1 MQRLFWIL
9 IASLFLASTSLT
21 QTSDSES
28 DDVNA
33 IRKVADLYISAQPAN
48 LQEAFYPTA
57 NLYTTD
63 EKGSLRVIPFNEYLD
78 RVRNNSGSREVRKST
93 IQSIQHTG
101 NAAIVQVATDTPD
114 ANITDYLALV
124 RIKGYWKVVSKTFF
138 VERHSS
144 TAVVAPQS
152 QNPDVGDSACA
163 QPEHH
168 IFDFLVG
175 SWTTSDSTV
184 PNVAPAE
191 GESKVEAI
199 LGGCIV
205 HEHRH
210 ISRQGKKLFDGDA
223 YWGYDVTTKHW
234 LLFYFDDA
242 SHAQL
247 YEGRTDA
254 GHLAFYRERP
264 DTDGRTLLI
273 RIAYAPAANGY
284 TQTVERSADHG
295 ATWQSGGVTIYHPKP

>member
-9 IASLFLASTSLT
+9 IAPLFLASTSVA
-21 QTSDSES
+21 QTSNTKS

-63 EKGSLRVIPFNEYLD
+63 EKGSLRVISFNEYLD
-78 RVRNNSGSREVRKST
+78 RVKKNSGSREDRKST

-101 NAAIVQVATDTPD
+101 NAAIVQVAINAPD
-114 ANITDYLALV
+114 VNITDYLSLV
-124 RIKGYWKVVSKTFF
+124 RIEGHWKVVSKTFF
-138 VERHSS
+138 VERHSG
-144 TAVVAPQS
+144 TVVTPQS
-152 QNPDVGDSACA
+152 QNPAVDDSACA

-175 SWTTSDSTV
+175 SWTTSDSTM

-191 GESKVEAI
+191 GESKVEAM

-210 ISRQGKKLFDGDA
+210 ITRQGKKLFDGDA

-234 LLFYFDDA
+234 LLFYCDDA

-247 YEGRTDA
+247 YEGRSDA

-264 DTDGRTLLI
+264 DTDGKTLLI
-273 RIAYAPAANGY
+273 RITYAPAANGY

-295 ATWQSGGVTIYHPKP
+295 ATWQSGGITIYQPKH